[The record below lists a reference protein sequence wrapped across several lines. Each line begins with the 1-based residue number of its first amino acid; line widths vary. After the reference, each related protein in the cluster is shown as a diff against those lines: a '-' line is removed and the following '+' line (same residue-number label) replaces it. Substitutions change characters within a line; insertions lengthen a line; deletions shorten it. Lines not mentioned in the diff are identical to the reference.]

1 MTCDISDVCRGVISK
16 ESSSLDRTCVINVVK
31 IGGKMQQS
39 GSIEMTLH
47 SSELKDNSSLKIS

>member
-1 MTCDISDVCRGVISK
+1 M
-16 ESSSLDRTCVINVVK
+16 K